1 MKGLIA
7 KRPILYRGR
16 MYKAGENLPGDDA
29 KMVAAWL
36 ENDSAELC
44 GEAKSADR
52 GGQEAAQEPENAP
65 EVSEDQGAGN
75 EAQGGQE
82 PPQEDGTED
91 GGMIDGHLDPK
102 DLEDLKKADLE
113 RMATDMGL
121 DTSKAR
127 TKADL
132 IAVITAAEVYAPSFK
147 DCVAAD
153 IHGVFLNNQ
162 EFASTHTI
170 DGKEMDA
177 VVDDNAMLERDA
189 ARGGVHSDGIYK
201 VRRLLYVS
209 RDDYGGRPPSG
220 KRLVLDG
227 REYRVVQADDD
238 AGMLA
243 IEIEALRT

>member
-82 PPQEDGTED
+82 PPQEGGTED
-91 GGMIDGHLDPK
+91 GGMIAGHLDPK

-113 RMATDMGL
+113 RMANDMGL
-121 DTSKAR
+121 DIPKAK

-132 IAVITAAEVYAPSFK
+132 IAAITAAEVYAPAEDENGGALKWTRWWTTTPCWS
-147 DCVAAD
+147 
-153 IHGVFLNNQ
+153 GTRPG
-162 EFASTHTI
+162 EASTRMGHTGRGACCMWI
-170 DGKEMDA
+170 KPTTAGGPC
-177 VVDDNAMLERDA
+177 R
-189 ARGGVHSDGIYK
+189 ARS
-201 VRRLLYVS
+201 
-209 RDDYGGRPPSG
+209 
-220 KRLVLDG
+220 
-227 REYRVVQADDD
+227 
-238 AGMLA
+238 
-243 IEIEALRT
+243 

>member
-7 KRPILYRGR
+7 KRPILYRDR

-75 EAQGGQE
+75 EAQGG
-82 PPQEDGTED
+82 TED
-91 GGMIDGHLDPK
+91 GGMIAGHLDPK

-132 IAVITAAEVYAPSFK
+132 IAAITAAEVYAPAE
-147 DCVAAD
+147 DE
-153 IHGVFLNNQ
+153 N
-162 EFASTHTI
+162 
-170 DGKEMDA
+170 
-177 VVDDNAMLERDA
+177 
-189 ARGGVHSDGIYK
+189 GG
-201 VRRLLYVS
+201 
-209 RDDYGGRPPSG
+209 
-220 KRLVLDG
+220 
-227 REYRVVQADDD
+227 
-238 AGMLA
+238 
-243 IEIEALRT
+243 AL

>member
-75 EAQGGQE
+75 EAQGG
-82 PPQEDGTED
+82 TED
-91 GGMIDGHLDPK
+91 GGMIAGHLDPK

-132 IAVITAAEVYAPSFK
+132 IAVITAAEVYAPAESE
-147 DCVAAD
+147 
-153 IHGVFLNNQ
+153 N
-162 EFASTHTI
+162 
-170 DGKEMDA
+170 
-177 VVDDNAMLERDA
+177 
-189 ARGGVHSDGIYK
+189 GGA
-201 VRRLLYVS
+201 
-209 RDDYGGRPPSG
+209 
-220 KRLVLDG
+220 
-227 REYRVVQADDD
+227 Q
-238 AGMLA
+238 
-243 IEIEALRT
+243 

>member
-16 MYKAGENLPGDDA
+16 MYEAGENLPGDDA

-52 GGQEAAQEPENAP
+52 GGQE
-65 EVSEDQGAGN
+65 
-75 EAQGGQE
+75 
-82 PPQEDGTED
+82 PPQEGGTED
-91 GGMIDGHLDPK
+91 GGMIAGHLDPK

-132 IAVITAAEVYAPSFK
+132 IAVITAAEVYAP
-147 DCVAAD
+147 AE
-153 IHGVFLNNQ
+153 NEN
-162 EFASTHTI
+162 
-170 DGKEMDA
+170 
-177 VVDDNAMLERDA
+177 
-189 ARGGVHSDGIYK
+189 GGA
-201 VRRLLYVS
+201 
-209 RDDYGGRPPSG
+209 
-220 KRLVLDG
+220 
-227 REYRVVQADDD
+227 Q
-238 AGMLA
+238 
-243 IEIEALRT
+243 

>member
-82 PPQEDGTED
+82 PPQEGGTED
-91 GGMIDGHLDPK
+91 GGMIAGHLDP
-102 DLEDLKKADLE
+102 
-113 RMATDMGL
+113 
-121 DTSKAR
+121 
-127 TKADL
+127 
-132 IAVITAAEVYAPSFK
+132 AP
-147 DCVAAD
+147 
-153 IHGVFLNNQ
+153 GPQ
-162 EFASTHTI
+162 
-170 DGKEMDA
+170 GP
-177 VVDDNAMLERDA
+177 
-189 ARGGVHSDGIYK
+189 GGPEK
-201 VRRLLYVS
+201 
-209 RDDYGGRPPSG
+209 GRPGAHGHGHGPGYFQGQDQGGPDRRDHGGGSL
-220 KRLVLDG
+220 RPR
-227 REYRVVQADDD
+227 RE
-238 AGMLA
+238 
-243 IEIEALRT
+243 